1 MYSEQEMD
9 TKIEQQIERKASN
22 VQKEESTDP
31 NMKTQEIRQNSE
43 DFLDLL
49 DEDDQHEDNQ
59 QTFTEEEIYE
69 NMNGFDDDFSAAN
82 MINSDRQIELQAVE
96 VNASKS
102 PQARDNGLRS
112 SQKAKNVQKQ
122 QAQNNT
128 QRGGSE
134 NKNQEQKPSP
144 SKK

>member
-1 MYSEQEMD
+1 MD
-9 TKIEQQIERKASN
+9 TKIEQQIDRNASN
-22 VQKEESTDP
+22 VQKEESFDP
-31 NMKTQEIRQNSE
+31 HMKTQEIRQNSE

-49 DEDDQHEDNQ
+49 DGDDQHEDNQ

-102 PQARDNGLRS
+102 PRARDNGLRS
-112 SQKAKNVQKQ
+112 SQKVKNVQKYEI
-122 QAQNNT
+122 
-128 QRGGSE
+128 S
-134 NKNQEQKPSP
+134 
-144 SKK
+144 